1 MEKEMEEGLSKK
13 TMAKLSR
20 EFSKTGTS
28 PMRKISIN
36 FHIKKISM
44 WEVSRFKAPS
54 TTTNIYHQI
63 KHFQNKKNRNLL

>member
-44 WEVSRFKAPS
+44 
-54 TTTNIYHQI
+54 
-63 KHFQNKKNRNLL
+63 